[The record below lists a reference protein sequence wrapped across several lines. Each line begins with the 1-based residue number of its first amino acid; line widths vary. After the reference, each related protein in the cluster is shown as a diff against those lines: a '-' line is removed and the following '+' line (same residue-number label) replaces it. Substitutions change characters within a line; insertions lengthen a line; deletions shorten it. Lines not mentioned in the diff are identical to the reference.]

1 MDIVPVENEAYKAYE
16 DVLLRRDAC
25 RKEAEGAKVRYIRE
39 FGSLINESFQKEI
52 DCIAK
57 KKAISYYQAAANRGE
72 KVDLKDLTAYLH
84 ETMEEYNEKLK
95 GMLSDYETCRK
106 AKVLPEEVVMQVKS
120 LYKKIAKLIH
130 PDMNP
135 ALAGDETIT
144 DLWEQVVDAYQRNDL
159 EALEEL
165 EVLVNEALKKNGQE
179 AAPVEIPD
187 LEERIGKVEQEI
199 KEIIS
204 TDPYLYK
211 ELLSDSKAVAEK
223 KEALQQEIDNYA
235 SYGEELD
242 EVLEG
247 YMGEGMAML

>member
-1 MDIVPVENEAYKAYE
+1 MDIVPVENEEYQAYE

-25 RKEAEGAKVRYIRE
+25 QKEAQAAQVRYIRE
-39 FGSLINESFQKEI
+39 FGPLINESFQKEI

-95 GMLSDYETCRK
+95 SMLSDYETCK
-106 AKVLPEEVVMQVKS
+106 NAKVLPEEVAMQVKS

-135 ALAGDETIT
+135 SLAGDETIT
-144 DLWEQVVDAYQRNDL
+144 DLWGQVVDAYQRNDL
-159 EALEEL
+159 TLLQEL
-165 EVLVNEALKKNGQE
+165 EVLVNEALEKHGQE
-179 AAPVEIPD
+179 VEPVDIPD
-187 LEERIGKVEQEI
+187 LKERTEKVEQEI
-199 KEIIS
+199 QKIIS

-211 ELLSDSKAVAEK
+211 ELLNDSRAVAEK
-223 KEALQQEIDNYA
+223 KEALRQEIDNYA

-247 YMGEGMAML
+247 YMGEGMEVL